1 MSFDKTKAMRSAER
15 FLSQGKI
22 RAAIGEY
29 KQVVEHD
36 PKDFGTLNMLGDL
49 YAKNADKKEAVE
61 CFARVADYY
70 GRQGFA
76 QKAIAVY
83 NKISRLK
90 PDSPEITAKLAELYR
105 SKGSFAEAR
114 VHYGALAEQFER
126 AGKKIEALSVWKQ
139 IAELDP
145 HNSEVY
151 LKIGHSF
158 LEENQK
164 DEATEAFTIAGE
176 RLSAQGKHEAA
187 LDAFSQTLEIR
198 QNDLRALNG
207 FVRAQISL
215 GDSDEAAKT
224 LEQILVQQPFN
235 REILH
240 LLADCHLDTENP
252 HEAEKSILK
261 LVEQE
266 PANYPK
272 FLELVRSYLKNN
284 DLESAARILSISSEH
299 LLVGGQSEEFL
310 KWTNEILARN
320 PEQIPALRLLVRF
333 YGWQRDE
340 AGLRQA
346 LERLAEGARAA
357 ESIEDEHY
365 ALSQLIMIAPHEV
378 DYASRLQE
386 IGAHGDFPVDYTDS
400 PILSQPLTEE
410 NQFAGASAQFESFA
424 PQYSDESNVI
434 EARFAANGFGDYSAE
449 FDFAASNGSNAAGEK
464 DFAFV
469 GANVENIETQIIEEF
484 DEDEY
489 DSFGK
494 SDNTF
499 EAFSGAAET
508 AVAIDALSAADE
520 MRLEKELE
528 SIEFYVAQGYKELA
542 EKSLNALEAEFG
554 TRGEFSALREQMNG
568 SVPPAPFENTTPP
581 IDPVEMPSIELVEND
596 AETILETNAVA
607 ESVVSPIET
616 KAAKASVK
624 DFDFLDDFRNDLGF
638 EENDPASVEGDYET
652 HYQTA
657 IAYKEMGLM
666 EEAIREFQ
674 DAINLVSPN
683 DGTRRFFACAH
694 LLGHCFM
701 EKRMPNL
708 ALMWYKRA
716 LETERLKTEEKQG
729 IWYEIGNAYEVGGD
743 VEKALENFEL
753 IYALNVDYRDVSQRI
768 QNLHIAA

>member
-1 MSFDKTKAMRSAER
+1 MSFDKIKAMRSAER
-15 FLSQGKI
+15 FMSQGKI

-49 YAKNADKKEAVE
+49 HAKNADKKQAVE
-61 CFARVADYY
+61 CFTRVAEYY
-70 GRQGFA
+70 GKQGFA

-83 NKISRLK
+83 NKIARLK
-90 PDSPEITAKLAELYR
+90 PDSAEITAKLAELYQ

-114 VHYGALAEQFER
+114 VHYAALAEQFER

-139 IAELDP
+139 IAELDT

-151 LKIGHSF
+151 LKIAQSY
-158 LEENQK
+158 LKENQK
-164 DEATEAFTIAGE
+164 DEAADALTIAGE
-176 RLSAQGKHEAA
+176 RLAAQAKYEAA
-187 LDAFSQTLEIR
+187 LDAFSQTLKIR

-224 LEQILVQQPFN
+224 LEQILEQQPFN

-240 LLADCHLDTENP
+240 LLADCHLDTNNP
-252 HEAEKSILK
+252 REAEKSIVK

-266 PANYPK
+266 PANYSK
-272 FLELVRSYLKNN
+272 FLELIGVYLKN
-284 DLESAARILSISSEH
+284 DDSESAARILSISSEH

-320 PEQIPALRLLVRF
+320 PEHIEALRLLVRF

-340 AGLRQA
+340 SELRQA
-346 LERLAEGARAA
+346 LERLTEAARQA

-365 ALSQLIMIAPHEV
+365 ALSQLVMIAPHEV
-378 DYASRLQE
+378 AYASRLQE
-386 IGAHGDFPVDYTDS
+386 IRAEYDFPDDS
-400 PILSQPLTEE
+400 EQPILSPPPTEE
-410 NQFAGASAQFESFA
+410 NRFAAETPQFESFA
-424 PQYSDESNVI
+424 PQHSEEISVG
-434 EARFAANGFGDYSAE
+434 EANFAANGFGDYRAE
-449 FDFAASNGSNAAGEK
+449 FDFVSSNDANGAGEK

-469 GANVENIETQIIEEF
+469 GDDFEAQIVEEF

-494 SDNTF
+494 SDEPF
-499 EAFSGAAET
+499 ERFGNAEIST
-508 AVAIDALSAADE
+508 ESLELSAAAE

-528 SIEFYVAQGYKELA
+528 SIEFYVAQGYRELA
-542 EKSLNALEAEFG
+542 EKSLDALELDFGERREFA
-554 TRGEFSALREQMNG
+554 ALREQMNG
-568 SVPPAPFENTTPP
+568 SPLSAPAEEVLPR
-581 IDPVEMPSIELVEND
+581 VEFVENG
-596 AETILETNAVA
+596 AETVSETNADD
-607 ESVVSPIET
+607 ESVVSFVEPQPAEPN
-616 KAAKASVK
+616 VK
-624 DFDFLDDFRNDLGF
+624 GSDFLDDFRSDLGF
-638 EENDPASVEGDYET
+638 EENDSPSAESDYET

-666 EEAIREFQ
+666 EDAIREFQ

-683 DGTRRFFACAH
+683 DETRRFFACAH

-708 ALMWYKRA
+708 ALLWYQRA
-716 LETERLKTEEKQG
+716 LETDRLKTEEKQS
-729 IWYEIGNAYEVGGD
+729 IWYEIGNAYEAGGD
-743 VEKALENFEL
+743 PEKALESFER
-753 IYALNVDYRDVSQRI
+753 IYAVNVDYRDVGARI
-768 QNLHIAA
+768 ENLHIGA

>member
-1 MSFDKTKAMRSAER
+1 MRSAER

-61 CFARVADYY
+61 CFTRVADYY
-70 GRQGFA
+70 GKQGFA

-114 VHYGALAEQFER
+114 IHYAALAEQFER
-126 AGKKIEALSVWKQ
+126 VGKKIEALSVWKQ

-151 LKIGHSF
+151 QKIGHSF

-164 DEATEAFTIAGE
+164 DEAAEAFTIAGE
-176 RLSAQGKHEAA
+176 RLSAQGRYEAA

-240 LLADCHLDTENP
+240 LLTDCHLDTENP
-252 HEAEKSILK
+252 YEAEKSILK

-320 PEQIPALRLLVRF
+320 PEQIAALRLLVRF

-340 AGLRQA
+340 TELRQA
-346 LERLAEGARAA
+346 LERLAEGARAV
-357 ESIEDEHY
+357 ESVEDEHY
-365 ALSQLIMIAPHEV
+365 ALSQLVMIAPHEV

-386 IGAHGDFPVDYTDS
+386 IAANCDFSSDYS
-400 PILSQPLTEE
+400 EASILTPLVTEE
-410 NQFAGASAQFESFA
+410 NQFAGEALQFESFA
-424 PQYSDESNVI
+424 PQYSEENNAG
-434 EARFAANGFGDYSAE
+434 ETLFAANGFGGYSHE
-449 FDFAASNGSNAAGEK
+449 FDFAASNNSNAAGEK

-469 GANVENIETQIIEEF
+469 GDNIENIETQIIEEF
-484 DEDEY
+484 DEY

-494 SDNTF
+494 SDNPF
-499 EAFSGAAET
+499 EAFSSAEEIALET
-508 AVAIDALSAADE
+508 RELSAAAE

-542 EKSLNALEAEFG
+542 EKSLNALETEFG
-554 TRGEFSALREQMNG
+554 TRSEFAALREQLNG
-568 SVPPAPFENTTPP
+568 SVPPAPVEITVSSIEPVETPP
-581 IDPVEMPSIELVEND
+581 IELIGND
-596 AETILETNAVA
+596 AETILETNAVV
-607 ESVVSPIET
+607 ESAVNPVET
-616 KAAKASVK
+616 NAAKASVK
-624 DFDFLDDFRNDLGF
+624 DFDFLDEFRNDLGF
-638 EENDPASVEGDYET
+638 EENDPANVEGDYET

-666 EEAIREFQ
+666 EESIREFQ

-743 VEKALENFEL
+743 VAKALENFEL